1 MCCYCCCW
9 VMWKIFHFWN
19 IHLYICTASCQP
31 VTKLDQF
38 VFRAYNS
45 VYMYI
50 YLIFTAFLCCMSK
63 CSNYHCWQ
71 FTSMLFDKLQVSIR
85 YLLKLLLCFHNANV
99 VLSTFLLFY
108 NLVPAE
114 MSCPS
119 LMFNGFKKV
128 TVVFWLSNNYFF
140 YFGEGVRMHSVL
152 RTCICSHHQGFN
164 HI

>member
-63 CSNYHCWQ
+63 CSKYHCWQ

-99 VLSTFLLFY
+99 FLSTFLLFY

-119 LMFNGFKKV
+119 LMFNGFKK
-128 TVVFWLSNNYFF
+128 S
-140 YFGEGVRMHSVL
+140 HSCVL
-152 RTCICSHHQGFN
+152 AKQ
-164 HI
+164 